1 MGSDKK
7 KITKLLSVNRR
18 NFIKFAIGGAVGT
31 AISPLPWKLIDDTAI
46 FTQNLPWVP
55 VPETG
60 KFTKVKSHCTL
71 CPGACGIEVRKV
83 GDRAVKIEG
92 RTDHP
97 VNPGGLCPLGMG
109 GLQLLYN
116 ENIRCKSPL
125 KRLGSRGTGEFE
137 PVTWDEA
144 LRILAHHMTELRSN
158 GKAGSIA
165 AIDGYNSGSTVSLLI
180 KRFMK
185 AIGSNN
191 YMRLPS
197 NEGDMAAVSKI
208 MYGSD
213 TPVSYDLENSDFI
226 LSFGCGLL
234 DGWGAPGRVLNAWG
248 LWRSAENR
256 GRVTIYQVEPR
267 ASNTASKADKWI
279 PARPG
284 TETAL
289 ALGIANVIIRED
301 LYNKTFV
308 ENCTSGFFVNET
320 GEIKQRGFSDIIVE
334 DYNPDRVSEITGIG
348 PDMIIS
354 TARAFAG
361 AKAPLA
367 ICGKGKGILNG
378 DINEFM
384 AIHALNALTGNI
396 NRPGGVLTGARPPLS
411 GLPEPEIDEIASES
425 LKKADSAG
433 VNSVLKNYFS
443 QTSALTENILKGNG
457 QGVDTL
463 LVFSSNPAFTLPD
476 GGNFYQ
482 SLVKTPYIVSF
493 SPYLDE
499 TAMMADLIL
508 PDHTYLEKI
517 DDLECSSLQYSFY
530 GVTQPVV
537 APLYD
542 TRNTG
547 DVIINLAE
555 LIGGTTASSFPFK
568 SLEEVIKTR
577 AQGLF
582 DSGEGTGKY
591 TPLETPWKL
600 ISTGKGVTPDF
611 KDFKGM
617 WKHLRNGGY
626 WYNPLSHIKNIDDLF
641 NTPDSKFEF
650 LSSRLKSPVEPSTAK
665 PVPETPEEPLYMPR
679 FRGLEKTDEA
689 YPLMM
694 APYEMI
700 NLSSGWLP
708 TPPYL
713 NKTLFDSQ
721 LKGDDSFVE
730 INPETAFA
738 YKLKEGDKIQVTS
751 VKGSAKVRVHLF
763 DGAMPGI
770 VFMPMG
776 FGHIAYDDF
785 SFGKGCN
792 PNSLMRDKTD
802 PLSGQPAWWHTRVK
816 ISKVI

>member
-7 KITKLLSVNRR
+7 KITELLSVNRR
-18 NFIKFAIGGAVGT
+18 NFIKFVIGGAVGT
-31 AISPLPWKLIDDTAI
+31 GLSPLPWKLIDDTAI

-55 VPETG
+55 VPEKG
-60 KFTKVKSHCTL
+60 KFTKVRSHCTL

-97 VNPGGLCPLGMG
+97 VNQGGICPLGMG

-125 KRLGSRGTGEFE
+125 KRVGARGTGEFE
-137 PVTWDEA
+137 PVSWDEA
-144 LRILAHHMTELRSN
+144 LRTLTHHILELRSN
-158 GKAGSIA
+158 GKSGSIA

-197 NEGDMAAVSKI
+197 TEEDMAAVSKI
-208 MYGSD
+208 MYGTD
-213 TPVSYDLENSDFI
+213 TPVAYDLENSDFI

-234 DGWGAPGRVLNAWG
+234 EGWGAPGRTLNAWG
-248 LWRSAENR
+248 LWRSAEKMGN
-256 GRVTIYQVEPR
+256 VTIYQVESR
-267 ASNTASKADKWI
+267 ASNTASKADKWL
-279 PARPG
+279 AVRPG

-289 ALGIANVIIRED
+289 ALGIANVIIREN

-308 ENCTSGFFVNET
+308 ENCTSGFFSNET
-320 GEIKQRGFSDIIVE
+320 EGSKQRGFRDIIVE

-348 PDMIIS
+348 SDVIIS
-354 TARAFAG
+354 AARRFAG

-378 DINEFM
+378 NINEFM

-396 NRPGGVLTGARPPLS
+396 NRPGGVLIGARLPLS
-411 GLPEPEIDEIASES
+411 NLPEPEIDEIASES
-425 LKKADSAG
+425 LKDPGLARANG
-433 VNSVLKNYFS
+433 VLKEYS
-443 QTSALTENILKGNG
+443 SHTGALAESILKGNG
-457 QGVDTL
+457 QEVDTL

-476 GGNFYQ
+476 GGDFYQ
-482 SLVKTPYIVSF
+482 SLSKIPFSVSF

-517 DDLECSSLQYSFY
+517 DDVECPSLQYSFY
-530 GVTQPVV
+530 GMTQPVV

-547 DVIINLAE
+547 DVIIELAGM
-555 LIGGTTASSFPFK
+555 IGGTTANSFPFK
-568 SLEEVIKTR
+568 NLEETIKSR

-582 DSGEGTGKY
+582 DCGGGTGKY
-591 TPLETPWKL
+591 NPSETPWK
-600 ISTGKGVTPDF
+600 IIASGARIAPDF
-611 KDFKGM
+611 KDFKKM

-626 WYNPLSHIKNIDDLF
+626 WYNPLSHIKNDGELF
-641 NTPDSKFEF
+641 NTPASKFEF
-650 LSSRLKSPVEPSTAK
+650 VSSRLKSLIEVSSEKFKSDRS
-665 PVPETPEEPLYMPR
+665 EEPIYMPHFSGVER
-679 FRGLEKTDEA
+679 SDEE
-689 YPLMM
+689 YPLIM
-694 APYEMI
+694 APYELI
-700 NLSSGWLP
+700 NLSSGWVP
-708 TPPYL
+708 NPPYL

-730 INPETAFA
+730 INPETAMI

-751 VKGSAKVRVHLF
+751 VKGSASARVHLF
-763 DGAMPGI
+763 NGAMPGV

-776 FGHIAYDDF
+776 FGHMAYDNF

-792 PNSLMRDKTD
+792 PNTLIGAKTD
-802 PLSGQPAWWHTRVK
+802 PLSGQTEWWHTPVK
-816 ISKVI
+816 ISKVF

>member
-7 KITKLLSVNRR
+7 KFTELLSVNRR

-31 AISPLPWKLIDDTAI
+31 GLSPLPWKLIDDTAI

-60 KFTKVKSHCTL
+60 KFTKVRSHCTL

-125 KRLGSRGTGEFE
+125 KRVGSRSTGEFE
-137 PVTWDEA
+137 PLSWDEA
-144 LRILAHHMTELRSN
+144 LRALTHQILELRSN
-158 GKAGSIA
+158 GKAGSIV
-165 AIDGYNSGSTVSLLI
+165 AIDGYNSGSTVSLMI

-191 YMRLPS
+191 YIRLPS
-197 NEGDMAAVSKI
+197 MEGETAAVSKL

-213 TPVSYDLENSDFI
+213 TPVAYDLENSDFI

-234 DGWGAPGRVLNAWG
+234 EGWGAPGRLLNTWG

-256 GRVTIYQVEPR
+256 ENATIYQVEPR

-289 ALGIANVIIRED
+289 ALGIANVIIREN
-301 LYNKTFV
+301 LYNKTYV
-308 ENCTSGFFVNET
+308 ENCTAGFFEHEAE
-320 GEIKQRGFSDIIVE
+320 GIKQRGFRDIIVE
-334 DYNPDRVSEITGIG
+334 NYNPDRVSEITGIG

-361 AKAPLA
+361 AKTPIA
-367 ICGKGKGILNG
+367 ICGKGKGTLNG

-384 AIHALNALTGNI
+384 AVHALNALTGNI
-396 NRPGGVLTGARPPLS
+396 NRPGGVLIGARPPLS
-411 GLPEPEIDEIASES
+411 ELPAPEVDEIASES
-425 LKKADSAG
+425 LKKPGLTLGNA
-433 VNSVLKNYFS
+433 VLKEYSS
-443 QTSALTENILKGNG
+443 QTSAIAESILKGDG
-457 QGVDTL
+457 QEVDTL
-463 LVFSSNPAFTLPD
+463 LVFSSNPAFTIPD
-476 GGNFYQ
+476 GGDFYQ
-482 SLVKTPYIVSF
+482 SLAKIPFIVSF

-517 DDLECSSLQYSFY
+517 DDMECPSLQYSFY
-530 GVTQPVV
+530 GMTQPAV

-547 DVIINLAE
+547 DVIIRLAE
-555 LIGGTTASSFPFK
+555 MIGGTTANSFPFK
-568 SLEEVIKTR
+568 TLEEAIKSR
-577 AQGLF
+577 VQGLF
-582 DSGEGTGKY
+582 DCKEGSGKY
-591 TPLETPWKL
+591 NPSDTPSKF
-600 ISTGKGVTPDF
+600 ISAGTGVTPDF

-617 WKHLRNGGY
+617 WKQLKNGGF
-626 WYNPLSHIKNIDDLF
+626 WYNPLSHIKNNADIF
-641 NTPDSKFEF
+641 NAPESKFEF
-650 LSSRLKSPVEPSTAK
+650 MSSRLKSLIEASTAK
-665 PVPETPEEPLYMPR
+665 PASDTLEEPLYMPH
-679 FRGLEKTDEA
+679 FRGSEKSDEG

-694 APYEMI
+694 IPYEMI

-708 TPPYL
+708 NPPYL
-713 NKTLFDSQ
+713 NKSLFDSQ

-730 INPETAFA
+730 INPETALA

-751 VKGSAKVRVHLF
+751 AKGSASVRVHLF
-763 DGAMPGI
+763 DGAMPGV

-776 FGHIAYDDF
+776 FGHMAYDDF

-792 PNSLMRDKTD
+792 PNRLMGANID
-802 PLSGQPAWWHTRVK
+802 PLSGQPAWWYTPVK
-816 ISKVI
+816 ISKAI

>member
-7 KITKLLSVNRR
+7 KITELLSVNRR

-31 AISPLPWKLIDDTAI
+31 GLSPLPWKLIDDTAI

-55 VPETG
+55 IPETG

-125 KRLGSRGTGEFE
+125 KRVGARGTGEFE
-137 PVTWDEA
+137 PLSWDEA
-144 LRILAHHMTELRSN
+144 LSILTHHILELRSN
-158 GKAGSIA
+158 GKASSIV
-165 AIDGYNSGSTVSLLI
+165 AIDDYNSGSTVSLLI

-185 AIGSNN
+185 TIGSNN

-197 NEGDMAAVSKI
+197 AEGDMAAVSKL

-213 TPVSYDLENSDFI
+213 TPVAYDLENSDFI

-234 DGWGAPGRVLNAWG
+234 DGWGAPGRILNAWG

-256 GRVTIYQVEPR
+256 GVTIYQVEPR

-279 PARPG
+279 PAIPG

-289 ALGIANVIIRED
+289 ALGIANVIIREN
-301 LYNKTFV
+301 LYNKGFI
-308 ENCTSGFFVNET
+308 ENRTYGFFEHET
-320 GEIKQRGFSDIIVE
+320 EGIKQRGFRDTIVE
-334 DYNPDRVSEITGIG
+334 NYNPDRVSEITGIA
-348 PDMIIS
+348 PEMIIS
-354 TARAFAG
+354 TARMFAR

-384 AIHALNALTGNI
+384 AVHALNALTGNI
-396 NRPGGVLTGARPPLS
+396 NRPGGVLTGARPPL
-411 GLPEPEIDEIASES
+411 GILPDPEIDEIASES
-425 LKKADSAG
+425 LKNPGMARANG
-433 VNSVLKNYFS
+433 VLKEYSS
-443 QTSALTENILKGNG
+443 QTSALTENILKENG
-457 QGVDTL
+457 QEVDTL

-476 GGNFYQ
+476 GGDFYKA
-482 SLVKTPYIVSF
+482 LKKVPFTVSF
-493 SPYLDE
+493 SPFLDE

-517 DDLECSSLQYSFY
+517 DDTECPSLQYSFF
-530 GVTQPVV
+530 GMTQPVV
-537 APLYD
+537 TPLYD

-555 LIGGTTASSFPFK
+555 MIGGSTANSFPFK
-568 SLEEVIKTR
+568 GLEEAIKTR

-591 TPLETPWKL
+591 NPSDTPWKI
-600 ISTGKGVTPDF
+600 ISTGTIITTDF
-611 KDFKGM
+611 KDFKEM
-617 WKHLRNGGY
+617 WRHLRNGGF
-626 WYNPLSHIKNIDDLF
+626 WYNPLSHIKADTGLF
-641 NTPDSKFEF
+641 AEPESKFEF
-650 LSSRLKSPVEPSTAK
+650 VSRRLKSLVEAYPEKSTPDVSEKA
-665 PVPETPEEPLYMPR
+665 LYMPHY
-679 FRGLEKTDEA
+679 RGLEKSDET

-700 NLSSGWLP
+700 NLTSGWLP
-708 TPPYL
+708 NPPYL

-730 INPETAFA
+730 INPETALV

-751 VKGSAKVRVHLF
+751 VKGSVNVRVHLF
-763 DGAMPGI
+763 DGAMPGV

-776 FGHIAYDDF
+776 FGHMAYDDF

-792 PNSLMRDKTD
+792 PNTLMGAEKDR
-802 PLSGQPAWWHTRVK
+802 LSNQPAWWYTPVK
-816 ISKVI
+816 ISKVV